1 MYENTFNLDF
11 FTNFLFGFIFI
22 FISILFSIKISK
34 NVAIK
39 KIFFF
44 EEFQPLI
51 IFFLIFSLYTLIF
64 NLTTLINY
72 SLISELFFLIFF
84 LKIIFIFKA
93 FERKKIIHIDQIL
106 TVFLVKV
113 LEIKIGKN
121 NNPKNKID
129 T

>member
-1 MYENTFNLDF
+1 MYENTFNLGF
-11 FTNFLFGFIFI
+11 LTNFLVSFIFI

-34 NVAIK
+34 NIVIN

-64 NLTTLINY
+64 NLITLVNY

-84 LKIIFIFKA
+84 LKIIFILKDLNQI
-93 FERKKIIHIDQIL
+93 KNIIKFNIN
-106 TVFLVKV
+106 F
-113 LEIKIGKN
+113 N
-121 NNPKNKID
+121 
-129 T
+129 